1 MTDREAIQDVITR
14 YCDAITRRDWIAL
27 KEVFA
32 VEALWEV
39 IGGPAFRYTGVDI
52 APGIQRIVESTST
65 LTQINGPAL
74 IDINGDHATA
84 RSTIYEFGET
94 LDKTSRFE
102 EPGTYD
108 DVLKKIDGKWRFTS
122 RRFTIRHF
130 RSMSITG

>member
-1 MTDREAIQDVITR
+1 MSDHIAIQNTITR
-14 YCDAITRRDWIAL
+14 YCDAITRRDWDAL
-27 KEVFA
+27 ADVFA
-32 VEALWEV
+32 PDAVWEV
-39 IGGPAFRYTGVDI
+39 IGGPAFRFAGAGV
-52 APGIQRIVESTST
+52 APGIRGVVESTSS

-74 IDINGDHATA
+74 IEIDGDHATA

-108 DVLKKIDGKWRFTS
+108 DVLRKIDGKWRFTL

-130 RSMSITG
+130 RSVKITG